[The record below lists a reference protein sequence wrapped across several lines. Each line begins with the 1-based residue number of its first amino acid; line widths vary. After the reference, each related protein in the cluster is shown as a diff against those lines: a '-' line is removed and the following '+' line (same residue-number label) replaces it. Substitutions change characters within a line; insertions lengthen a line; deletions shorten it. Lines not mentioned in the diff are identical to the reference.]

1 MLLRFILPAL
11 AAIGI
16 LAAVAFTIYYGGSK
30 NAAPSQLSAPP
41 STPYKKTVSGTGL
54 VEANTRNIA
63 IGSEQSGVVY
73 NVYVKE
79 GQTVNA
85 GDPLFRID
93 DEAILASIAEERQA
107 VAVAESQIKVRE
119 AELADNADQLKRA
132 EGLQLGSSIS
142 RDALQRKRFAVRI
155 AEATLALTKAQKM
168 EAEAKL
174 VSARVDLSKHT
185 ITAPVSGRIFKI
197 NIRVGEYLNLLQSNL
212 TPILMGNDKPLHL
225 RVQIDENDL
234 WRYSAEAPAE
244 ASLRSNKELHFPLKF
259 VRVEPY
265 VQPKRDLSGDTSERI
280 DTRVL
285 EVVYSFNPGDKPV
298 FVGQQMDV
306 FIEAKQ

>member
-1 MLLRFILPAL
+1 M
-11 AAIGI
+11 
-16 LAAVAFTIYYGGSK
+16 
-30 NAAPSQLSAPP
+30 
-41 STPYKKTVSGTGL
+41 
-54 VEANTRNIA
+54 
-63 IGSEQSGVVY
+63 
-73 NVYVKE
+73 
-79 GQTVNA
+79 
-85 GDPLFRID
+85 
-93 DEAILASIAEERQA
+93 
-107 VAVAESQIKVRE
+107 
-119 AELADNADQLKRA
+119 
-132 EGLQLGSSIS
+132 
-142 RDALQRKRFAVRI
+142 
-155 AEATLALTKAQKM
+155 
-168 EAEAKL
+168 
-174 VSARVDLSKHT
+174 
-185 ITAPVSGRIFKI
+185 SGRIFKI

>member
-93 DEAILASIAEERQA
+93 D
-107 VAVAESQIKVRE
+107 
-119 AELADNADQLKRA
+119 
-132 EGLQLGSSIS
+132 
-142 RDALQRKRFAVRI
+142 
-155 AEATLALTKAQKM
+155 
-168 EAEAKL
+168 
-174 VSARVDLSKHT
+174 
-185 ITAPVSGRIFKI
+185 
-197 NIRVGEYLNLLQSNL
+197 
-212 TPILMGNDKPLHL
+212 
-225 RVQIDENDL
+225 
-234 WRYSAEAPAE
+234 
-244 ASLRSNKELHFPLKF
+244 
-259 VRVEPY
+259 
-265 VQPKRDLSGDTSERI
+265 
-280 DTRVL
+280 
-285 EVVYSFNPGDKPV
+285 
-298 FVGQQMDV
+298 
-306 FIEAKQ
+306 